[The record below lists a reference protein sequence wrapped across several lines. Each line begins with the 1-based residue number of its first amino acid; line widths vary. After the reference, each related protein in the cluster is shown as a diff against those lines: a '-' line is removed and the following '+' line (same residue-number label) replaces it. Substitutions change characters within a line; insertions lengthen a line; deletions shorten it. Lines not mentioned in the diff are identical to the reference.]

1 LNPLYEQ
8 METSVFERMSLAAA
22 KHGAV
27 NLGQGFPDFGWPPE
41 ILEAAAKA
49 VVEGS
54 NQYAPS
60 RGLPALREA
69 VASHYSRHQGLDLN
83 IENICVTSGAT
94 EALAAAILATV
105 EPGDEVVV
113 FTPAYDAYAPLIRRA
128 GGTPVE
134 VALQPPAWRIE
145 RAALEAAF
153 SPRMRAIVFNNPH
166 NPTGRLFDLDEL
178 AVVAEFAVV
187 NDLIVISDEVWE
199 HIVLPCA
206 GGERDRSE
214 GGTAAGPGEGVHPP
228 SIRGAASAL
237 QGRFV
242 PIASLAGMEKRT
254 LKCGSAG
261 KIFSLTGWKIGW
273 LVASSELARLAARA
287 HQFLTFASAP
297 NLQQAVAYGLAE
309 GDAWLQPMRER
320 FARARDRMTS
330 GLDAAG
336 FAVLPSTSTYFLC
349 VDLAASGIGLDDETF
364 ARRAVEQAGVAVV
377 PLSPFAEQDPP
388 RHMIRLCFA
397 KRDETID
404 AGVEAMAQ
412 ARKLMK

>member
-8 METSVFERMSLAAA
+8 MQTSVFERMSLAAA
-22 KHGAV
+22 KHGAF

-69 VASHYSRHQGLDLN
+69 VAAHYKRHQNLDLSA
-83 IENICVTSGAT
+83 ENICVTSGAT

-105 EPGDEVVV
+105 EPGDDVII

-128 GGTPVE
+128 GGLPVE
-134 VALQPPAWRIE
+134 VALQPPGWRIE
-145 RAALEAAF
+145 RAALEAAI
-153 SPRMRAIVFNNPH
+153 SPATKAIVFNNPH
-166 NPTGRLFDLDEL
+166 NPTGRLFDRDEL
-178 AVVAEFAVV
+178 AVVAEFAVI
-187 NDLIVISDEVWE
+187 NELMVISDEVWE
-199 HIVLPCA
+199 HILLD
-206 GGERDRSE
+206 GQSF
-214 GGTAAGPGEGVHPP
+214 T
-228 SIRGAASAL
+228 
-237 QGRFV
+237 
-242 PIASLAGMEKRT
+242 PIASLAGMDKRT

-273 LVASSELARLAARA
+273 LAASAELATLAARA

-297 NLQQAVAYGLAE
+297 NLQAAVAYGLND
-309 GDAWLQPMRER
+309 GDSWLQPMRER
-320 FARARDRMTS
+320 FTGARDRMTS
-330 GLDAAG
+330 GLEAVG
-336 FAVLPSTSTYFLC
+336 FAVLPSASTYFLC
-349 VDLAASGIGLDDETF
+349 VDLAASGIALDDEAF
-364 ARRAVEQAGVAVV
+364 AKQAVEQAGVAVV

-388 RHMIRLCFA
+388 RHLIRLCFA

-404 AGVEAMAQ
+404 AGVEAMAK
-412 ARKLMK
+412 ARKLMT